1 MRIAQVAPLYERVPP
16 HFYGGTERIVSY
28 LSEELVRQGH
38 EVTLFASGDSL
49 TEGRL
54 IAPCERSLR
63 LDPQCKND
71 LIPHLLQLNHL
82 QRTAAASFDVVHFHT
97 ELLHFPFAPELKV
110 PHVTTLHGRL
120 DLPDLVPLFAEFREL
135 PLVSISNSQR
145 NPLPKND
152 WQGTVYHGLPL
163 DLYNAATSPGTY
175 LAFLGR
181 ISPEKRLD
189 RAIEI
194 AKRARMKLKVAAK
207 IDAADRHYF
216 ENTIRPLLDDP
227 LVEFLGEMG
236 EEDKGQFL
244 GNARAL
250 IFPIDWVEPF
260 GLVMI
265 EAMACGTPTIAF
277 RRGSVPEII
286 ESGVTGFVVDNIE
299 QAVTA
304 VARIPSIDRARCRQV
319 FESRFSAQR
328 MAADYLTIYGR
339 LIDKERR
346 SRPYVIKK
354 RKQLIASDAETAAT
368 PLQSKPESPE
378 PVTETLNPG
387 GNENAENR
395 KIS

>member
-1 MRIAQVAPLYERVPP
+1 L
-16 HFYGGTERIVSY
+16 YGGTERIVSY
-28 LSEELVRQGH
+28 LSEELIRQGH

-54 IAPCERSLR
+54 IAPCDRSLR

-97 ELLHFPFAPELKV
+97 ELLHFPFAQGLEV

-163 DLYNAATSPGTY
+163 NLYNATTRPGTY

-194 AKRARMKLKVAAK
+194 AKRAGMQLKIAAK
-207 IDAADRHYF
+207 IDAADRHYV
-216 ENTIRPLLDDP
+216 ETKIRPLLDDP
-227 LVEFLGEMG
+227 IVEFLGEMG
-236 EEDKGQFL
+236 EEDKEQFL
-244 GNARAL
+244 GNAFAL

-286 ESGVTGFVVDNIE
+286 EGGVTGFVVDDIE
-299 QAVTA
+299 QAVEA
-304 VARIPSIDRARCRQV
+304 IARIPSIDRARCRQV

-328 MAADYLTIYGR
+328 MAAEYLTIYRR

-346 SRPYVIKK
+346 SRPHVINK
-354 RKQLIASDAETAAT
+354 RKQLHPKSVTVIARDTETAAT
-368 PLQSKPESPE
+368 PFQSKPDSR
-378 PVTETLNPG
+378 N
-387 GNENAENR
+387 
-395 KIS
+395 